1 MVFGLMGNLERSITN
16 YFNLTGLTQ
25 RRFFTNLT
33 RKTKRLQL
41 EENKIQLKANK
52 IQLEEKRSRRFK
64 SHQEVDK
71 EQEPD
76 FH

>member
-16 YFNLTGLTQ
+16 YFNSTGLTQ

-41 EENKIQLKANK
+41 EENKIQL
-52 IQLEEKRSRRFK
+52 EEKRSRRFK